1 LRIKIRNPKFEITN
15 HKDTATIKS
24 KDLHIGTS
32 GWSYKHWAEIFYPK
46 GVKPDKYL
54 DYYITRFDCVEL
66 NSSFYNLPR
75 ETTVTGWMHRTPDTF
90 KFCPKL
96 SRLITHQ
103 MQLVNIEGA
112 LQRFFYVFDDLIN
125 RLGPVLIQLPPGLAY
140 DKSLICSFFDLLR
153 EKYSRF
159 RFAVEV
165 RNKSW
170 INDNFLELLSQNRI
184 AFVIADSGN
193 RYPYYEAVTAS
204 FVYLRFHGREQ
215 LYASDYSETVLRE
228 YGEKIM
234 NYLAEGREVWVFFN
248 NDYYGFA
255 VKNAEKL
262 IEIIK
267 LI

>member
-1 LRIKIRNPKFEITN
+1 M
-15 HKDTATIKS
+15 KS
-24 KDLHIGTS
+24 QYLHIGTS

-46 GVKPDKYL
+46 DIRPDKYL
-54 DYYITRFDCVEL
+54 EYYITRFDCVEL

-75 ETTVTGWMHRTPDTF
+75 ETTVTGWMNRTPDTF

-112 LQRFFYVFDDLIN
+112 LQRFFVVFEGMKN
-125 RLGPVLIQLPPGLAY
+125 RLGPVLIQLPPGLSY
-140 DKSLICSFFDLLR
+140 DKPLICNFFDLLR
-153 EKYSRF
+153 EQHGQY

-170 INDNFLELLSQNRI
+170 INENFLELLSQNRI
-184 AFVIADSGN
+184 AFVIADSGD
-193 RYPYYEAVTAS
+193 RYPYYEAVTAD

-215 LYASDYSETVLRE
+215 LYASDYNETVLLQ
-228 YGEKIM
+228 YGVKIRNWLM
-234 NYLAEGREVWVFFN
+234 TGREAWVFFN

-255 VKNAEKL
+255 VKNAERL
-262 IEIIK
+262 REIIAQY
-267 LI
+267 